1 MTAKDFTTL
10 ARTLKDAPVRK
21 ITKALMDMYYKG
33 AHDILDKLETIG
45 NK

>member
-1 MTAKDFTTL
+1 MTARDFTAV
-10 ARTLKDAPVRK
+10 ARTLKDAPVST